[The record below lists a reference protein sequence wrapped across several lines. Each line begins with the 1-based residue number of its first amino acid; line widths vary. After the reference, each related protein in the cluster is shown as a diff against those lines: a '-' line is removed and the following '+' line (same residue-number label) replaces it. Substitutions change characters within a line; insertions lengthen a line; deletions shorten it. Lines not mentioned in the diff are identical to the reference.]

1 MSDVFYI
8 QKEPIPRLPAPSS
21 LVGPL
26 AWARANLFSSPAN
39 AALSLVTLVV
49 AVWCTWKALDF
60 LVLSAVFSGA
70 DREACLAKNGVEPG
84 ACWAFVR
91 DRFSF
96 FIYGFYPVAER
107 WRVDIFFVLLA
118 VGVVWLLWLKAP
130 RRDLGLIYF
139 LVVMPVASFLLLNG
153 ASFLGL
159 KPVDTALW
167 GGLMVTLVVSAVA
180 IVVSLPLGVLLALG
194 RRSQLP
200 VIKFF
205 SVLYIEFVRGVPLVG
220 MLFMANVM
228 LPLFLPGDVTVDK
241 LLRAVVGISLFAS
254 AYMAEVVR
262 AGLQALPKGQYEG
275 AMAMGLG
282 YWQMMRLIILPQALK
297 VTIPNIVNNY
307 VALFKDTSLLL
318 IVGIFDF
325 LKAIQTAS
333 IDPQWAVAT
342 ASVTGYVFAA
352 LVYFAFCHGMAR
364 YARAMEARLN
374 AAQKR

>member
-1 MSDVFYI
+1 MSDVTYV
-8 QKEPIPRLPAPSS
+8 QKAPVERRPAPAS
-21 LVGPL
+21 LVGPV
-26 AWARANLFSSPAN
+26 AWAREHLFSSPGN
-39 AALSLVTLVV
+39 IL
-49 AVWCTWKALDF
+49 
-60 LVLSAVFSGA
+60 LSALTLAVILWVVPGMVRFLITDAAFTGA
-70 DREACLAKNGVEPG
+70 DREACLVKSG

-96 FIYGFYPVAER
+96 FIYGFYPVGER

-118 VGVVWLLWLKAP
+118 LGVVWMLWLKAP
-130 RRDLGLIYF
+130 RRDLGLVYF
-139 LVVMPVASFLLLNG
+139 LVVMPLMSFILLNG
-153 ASFLGL
+153 ATSLGL

-180 IVVSLPLGVLLALG
+180 IVTSLPLGVLLALG
-194 RRSQLP
+194 RRSDLP
-200 VIKFF
+200 MVKFF

-275 AMAMGLG
+275 AMAMGLS
-282 YWQMMRLIILPQALK
+282 YWQMMHLVVLPQALK
-297 VTIPNIVNNY
+297 ITIPNIVNNY

-352 LVYFAFCHGMAR
+352 IVYFAFCNGMSR
-364 YARAMEARLN
+364 YAKAMETRLN